1 MVVGVCRLTL
11 AIPETEEPGLKSK
24 RSVVKRVIARTTNEF
39 NIAMAE
45 VEDNDVWQTAVLGFA
60 VVANDHRFVNSVVD
74 KVIHFVEE
82 LYLAEVEEFETEILH
97 VL

>member
-11 AIPETEEPGLKSK
+11 AIPENADLKGK
-24 RSVVKRVIARTTNEF
+24 RSVVKRVIARTRQQF

-45 VEDNDVWQTAVLGFA
+45 VDDLDEWGSAVLGFA
-60 VVANDHRFVNSVVD
+60 VVANDHRFVNQVVD
-74 KVIHFVEE
+74 KVIAHVQD
-82 LYLAEVEEFETEILH
+82 LYLAEVEDHAIEILH

>member
-11 AIPETEEPGLKSK
+11 AIPESADLKGK
-24 RSVVKRVIARTTNEF
+24 RSVVKRVIARTRQQF

-45 VEDNDVWQTAVLGFA
+45 VDDLDEWGSAVLGFA

-74 KVIHFVEE
+74 KVIAHVQD
-82 LYLAEVEEFETEILH
+82 LYLAEVEDHAIEILH
-97 VL
+97 LL